1 MHGTN
6 SLKVWALMFLIVT
19 LVAPQLSGPQR
30 GVIFIHALPE
40 PIKVRPTVSCED
52 RCAMEKALIAIIEK
66 RGHCPTAGDQEPCY

>member
-1 MHGTN
+1 MHVTN

-40 PIKVRPTVSCED
+40 PIKVRPNVSCDD
-52 RCAMEKALIAIIEK
+52 RCAMEKALIAIREK
-66 RGHCPTAGDQEPCY
+66 KGHCPTVDERQPCF